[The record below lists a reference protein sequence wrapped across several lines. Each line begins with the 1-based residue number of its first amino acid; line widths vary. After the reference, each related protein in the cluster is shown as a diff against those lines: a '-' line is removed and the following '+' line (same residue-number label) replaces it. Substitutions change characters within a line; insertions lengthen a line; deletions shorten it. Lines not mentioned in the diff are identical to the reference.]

1 MVKAP
6 VSASPT
12 TPCCA
17 MSSLVRYRAILSLS
31 LAQSR
36 SASLFAVTMS
46 CPSCT
51 FFPDGRLSGLQSGR
65 APLYRRPSRYGSGQG
80 ASRLTTEGCTVTP
93 QLCLPN
99 AHQSITSRYDVAQQS
114 LPFTTL
120 YCLLIGRR
128 GRRFCGLPY
137 WRPVSLPEQPEL
149 GPSLRAL

>member
-51 FFPDGRLSGLQSGR
+51 FFPDGRLSGLAESGR

-99 AHQSITSRYDVAQQS
+99 AHQSITSRYDVAQQAPFYHTL
-114 LPFTTL
+114 LPADRKTGQALLRFTVL
-120 YCLLIGRR
+120 APCL
-128 GRRFCGLPY
+128 F
-137 WRPVSLPEQPEL
+137 
-149 GPSLRAL
+149 A